1 MYFKFLNNNEDV
13 LFNQEII
20 NSCQIFYNDYLNA
33 FNNHELANRQHCVPN
48 LGTYYI
54 IDFEYDDSERAF
66 FGNVVFSYEIL
77 TTPKIIIR
85 FRDDRIMSVTITHI

>member
-20 NSCQIFYNDYLNA
+20 NSCQRFYNDYLDA
-33 FNNHELANRQHCVPN
+33 FNNHELANRQHYVPN

-54 IDFEYDDSERAF
+54 IDFEYDDNENSF

-85 FRDDRIMSVTITHI
+85 FRDDRIMSVTITHA